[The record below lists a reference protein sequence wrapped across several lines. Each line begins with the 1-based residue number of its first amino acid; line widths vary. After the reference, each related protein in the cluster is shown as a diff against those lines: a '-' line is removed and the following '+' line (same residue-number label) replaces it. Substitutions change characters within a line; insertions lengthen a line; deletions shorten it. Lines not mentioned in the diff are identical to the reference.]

1 MKSLMKFEHINA
13 ASLNDAISILRQY
26 GDKAW
31 VLAGGTDLVGT
42 MRFEVLRDY
51 PEVLVN
57 LKTIPG
63 LDFIKEENGNLKIGA
78 LTRLEDIATNPVV
91 RTRYTALS
99 EAARRTAS
107 PHVRAMGTIGGNLCQ
122 LIRCWYF
129 RKEENRFD
137 CIRKGGSM
145 CHAVIG
151 DNRYHSIFGAARVAP
166 PPCSSNCPAGNDI
179 PSYLSSI
186 RDNNIAEA
194 AQILLSSNPM
204 PAITGRI
211 CPHACEQHCNR
222 GDLDEAL
229 SIRSIE
235 RFVGDYIL
243 DHAARLYPPPRKE
256 SKKRVA
262 VIGSGP
268 AGLSAAYFLR
278 KFGYRVTVL
287 EAREKAGGVLT
298 YGIPPYRL
306 AKDVVNRQIQ
316 AIEHTG
322 VQFRFGVNVGK
333 DLTLDDLQKRYSAV
347 FCATGAWKSSVL
359 GLPNEGL
366 LNPGLDFLEKINSG
380 LRTMSAKK
388 ILVIGGGS
396 VAMDVATSALRAG
409 AQEVIVACVESRD
422 EMPALPGEVEQAVK
436 EGIKLMPSWGPSR
449 ILKTKGTLSGLE
461 LVRCTSVYDS
471 EHRFAPTYDRA
482 TRNTVEADQVIL
494 AAGQRPDLSYA
505 KSSLDM
511 DRGLIVIDPDTQV
524 TSVDKV
530 FAGGDATI
538 SGPLSVVAALASG
551 RRAAEAIHHFL
562 GGSDDLEIEKKV
574 EHLTRCDGE
583 CLEKSSR
590 VKAPEQSPSNYCLDK
605 EDVPG
610 LDSQAIEA
618 EAKRCF
624 NCGCDG
630 VNPSDIAPALIALNA
645 TIVTTK
651 RKVKADKFWV
661 ADKGLRP
668 TLLENDEIIIEIQ
681 IPRPAVN
688 VKSSF
693 IKFAMR
699 KSIDFPIVN
708 CAAVIESR
716 DGVVKSA
723 RICLNAVYSNPYRA
737 TKAEEAIEGKF
748 IDEANAEDAGA
759 AAVSNAISLPYNKF
773 KIQIAKTLVKRAIL
787 ACGNGQGSTE

>member
-1 MKSLMKFEHINA
+1 MKFEHINA
-13 ASLNDAISILRQY
+13 ASLNDAISILRQC

-42 MRFEVLRDY
+42 MRFEVLHDY
-51 PEVLVN
+51 PEVLIN

-63 LDFIKEENGNLKIGA
+63 LDYIKEESGTLKIGA
-78 LTRLEDIATNPVV
+78 LTRLEDIAINSIV
-91 RTRYTALS
+91 RNRYTALS

-137 CIRKGGSM
+137 CIRKGGAM
-145 CHAVIG
+145 CHAVLG

-166 PPCSSNCPAGNDI
+166 PSCSSNCPAGNDI

-186 RDNNIAEA
+186 RDGNLAEA

-211 CPHACEQHCNR
+211 CPHACEQNCNR
-222 GDLDEAL
+222 GELDEAL

-235 RFVGDYIL
+235 RYVGDYVL
-243 DHAARLYPPPRKE
+243 DHADSLYQAPRKE
-256 SKKRVA
+256 GKKRVA
-262 VIGSGP
+262 IIGSGP
-268 AGLSAAYFLR
+268 AGLSAAYYLR
-278 KFGYRVTVL
+278 KLGYPVTIF
-287 EAREKAGGVLT
+287 ESRKKAGGVLT

-316 AIEHTG
+316 AIENTG
-322 VQFRFGVNVGK
+322 VQFKFGVRVGK
-333 DLTLDDLQKRYSAV
+333 DITLDDLQRRYSAV
-347 FCATGAWKSSVL
+347 FCATGAWKSTVL

-366 LNPGLDFLEKINSG
+366 LEQGLDFLEKINSG
-380 LRTMSAKK
+380 LRRISAQK

-396 VAMDVATSALRAG
+396 VAMDAATSALRAG
-409 AQEVIVACVESRD
+409 AQEVTVACLESRD
-422 EMPALPGEVEQAVK
+422 EMPALPGEVDQAVK

-449 ILKTKGTLSGLE
+449 VLKIKGRLSGME
-461 LVRCTSVYDS
+461 LVRCTSVYDR

-482 TRNTVEADQVIL
+482 SKSKVEADQIIL

-505 KSSLDM
+505 KTYLNM
-511 DRGLIVIDPDTQV
+511 DRGLIVVDPETQV
-524 TSVDKV
+524 TSVGKV

-551 RRAAEAIHHFL
+551 RRAAEAIHHCL
-562 GGSDDLEIEKKV
+562 GGRGALQIQKKV
-574 EHLTRCDGE
+574 EHLTRCNGD

-590 VKAPEQSPSNYCLDK
+590 VTAPEQSLSDYCLDK
-605 EDVPG
+605 EDFLG
-610 LDSQAIEA
+610 LDLKAVET

-630 VNPSDIAPALIALNA
+630 VNPSDIAPALIALDA
-645 TIVTTK
+645 TIVTSK
-651 RKVKADKFWV
+651 RKIKAEKFWV
-661 ADKGLRP
+661 ADRGLKP
-668 TLLENDEIIIEIQ
+668 TLLENDEIITEIRM
-681 IPRPAVN
+681 PKPAANVN
-688 VKSSF
+688 SSF
-693 IKFAMR
+693 LKFAMR

-708 CAAVIESR
+708 CAAALEIR
-716 DGVVKSA
+716 DGLVQSA
-723 RICLNAVYSNPYRA
+723 RICLNAVYCNPYRV
-737 TKAEEAIEGKF
+737 TNAEDFIKGKP
-748 IDEANAEDAGA
+748 IDEAIADDAGA
-759 AAVSNAISLPYNKF
+759 AAVSAAVPLPYNKF

-787 ACGNGQGSTE
+787 ACDNVRA